1 MKKKSQAGFTLIE
14 LLIVVTIIG
23 ILTAIAYPAYT
34 SHLRKSRRAEVQA
47 FMMDMAHREI
57 QYFTDK
63 RAYALDAG
71 GTSAYTTLGLT
82 FPSDLTAYYT
92 VTTAA
97 RTTTP
102 SFTIT
107 ATAIGTVQ
115 VLDKA
120 NGITIKA
127 LTIDDTGAKMT
138 VDTSNNSSAGVA
150 W

>member
-1 MKKKSQAGFTLIE
+1 MQIQKKTRGFTLIE
-14 LLIVVTIIG
+14 LMIVVAIIG
-23 ILTAIAYPAYT
+23 ILTAVAYPAYT

-47 FMMDMAHREI
+47 FMLDMAHREI
-57 QYFTDK
+57 QWFTDK
-63 RAYALDAG
+63 RSYAVDGGGKTAYELMSLTLPSTL
-71 GTSAYTTLGLT
+71 TS
-82 FPSDLTAYYT
+82 YYT

-107 ATAIGTVQ
+107 ATAIGEQ
-115 VLDKA
+115 VKDKA
-120 NGITIKA
+120 GSVTIKA

-138 VDTSNNSSAGVA
+138 VDSSGTPYSGLA